1 MKKLEL
7 RDANRNIED
16 LMNLGCGREEIMEAW
31 ETSRTA
37 EEFLKK
43 ANSLPLFRPL
53 ALSLDTQS
61 FVSFIMVDCFGNRHI
76 LKAYKG

>member
-1 MKKLEL
+1 MKKLQL
-7 RDANRNIED
+7 RDGNGNIEN
-16 LMNLGCGREEIMEAW
+16 LMNLGCGQKELEQAW

-37 EEFLKK
+37 GEFLKK

-53 ALSLDTQS
+53 ALNRDTQS
-61 FVSFIMVDCFGNRHI
+61 FASFCVTDCFGNRHI